1 MAIFLIS
8 CDLRK
13 RDFGYEL
20 LYGGLKAMNAE
31 RIQDSVWRVN
41 TSSAAEIVYKYLWR
55 HMHSNGD
62 RLFVVPRSQNS
73 PKRNREK
80 LPS

>member
-1 MAIFLIS
+1 MAVFLIS

-13 RDFGYEL
+13 PGFDYEP
-20 LYGGLKAMNAE
+20 LYEALKAMNAE

-41 TSSAAEIVYKYLWR
+41 TSSTAKIVYKYLWR
-55 HMHSNGD
+55 HMHSKGD
-62 RLFVVPRSQNS
+62 RLSVVPRPPN
-73 PKRNREK
+73 PLKRNREK